1 MSSEPLPPA
10 PPQPFEGID
19 PAGAGRRA
27 MEFIN
32 KPVEDQG
39 APSSSSAKEKADSTD
54 ITYGSSEHDIDHESE
69 QKITDLAQSLSRL
82 SHKSSAVDGINT
94 FLDASSDP
102 QLDPHSEKFNARK
115 WTKNFLSVAAR
126 DPDRYPRRTAGV
138 SFRNLSV
145 FGYGTAADYQAN
157 VANMWLKGV
166 GWARSLLGFGSKVR
180 IDILRDFEGFVRAG
194 EMLVVL
200 GRPGSG
206 CSTFLKTIAGETHG
220 LWLDERTDIQYQ
232 GISWDEMHSRFR
244 GEVIYQAETEIHFPQ
259 LTAGETLMF
268 AARARAPANRFPGVT
283 RDQYAQHMRDVT
295 MAVLGL
301 SHTMNTRVGN
311 EFIRGVSGGER
322 KRVSIAET
330 ILCGCPLQCWD
341 NSTRGL
347 DSSTALEFVRN
358 IRLSTEYTGST
369 AVVAIYQASQA
380 IYDVFD
386 KAIVLYE
393 GRQIYFG
400 SASDARRFFIE
411 MGFECPDRQTTAD
424 FLTSLTS
431 PTERLV
437 RQGYEDRVPRTPDEF
452 ATRWQQSEERQRLL
466 AEIEAF
472 QNEFP
477 LNSSKL
483 EEFNRSRAAEKAKG
497 TRARSPYTLSYF
509 GQIRL
514 CLSRGFIRLKGDMSM
529 TLTSTIGNSVMALII
544 SSVFFDL
551 GPGTDYFF
559 SRGALIFFAVLM
571 NAFSS
576 ALELLSLWGQRPIVE
591 KHYKYALYHPSA
603 EYISSMIVDMPA
615 KVLVS
620 VVFNVILYFMTN
632 LRRTAGHF
640 FVFYLFSF
648 TTTLTMSNIFRWIG
662 VISRSMEQAMVPS
675 SLFMLILVIYTGFT
689 IPVRGMRPWFRWLNY
704 INPIGYAFES
714 LMINEFSGRRFP
726 CELYVPDGEGY
737 TEAPPSS
744 KICSGRGAVAGEA
757 FIDGDSFIEASY
769 QYNSSHMWRNY
780 GIILAFMFFFL
791 AAYIICSE
799 IVRAKPSKGEI
810 LVFPRGKIPAFAK
823 EVRRDEEDATS
834 KTSESRPQLADEGEA
849 HVGAISEQTAIFHWQ
864 DVCYDIKVKGENR
877 RILNHVDGWVK
888 PGTLTALMGVTG
900 AGKTSLLDVLAD
912 RVTMGVVTGEML
924 VDGRLRDDSFQRKTG
939 YVQQQ
944 DLHLE
949 TSTVREALIF
959 SAMLRQPAKIP
970 QDEKVAYVE
979 EVIKMLGMEEYAEAV
994 VGVLGEGLNVE
1005 QRKRLTIG
1013 VELAAK
1019 PDLLL
1024 FFDEPTSG
1032 LDSQTAWSIC
1042 SLMRKLA
1049 DHGQAILCTIH
1060 QPSAIL
1066 MQQFDR
1072 LLFLAKGGK
1081 TVYFGELGQNME
1093 TLIKYFEG
1101 KGSIACPKNANPA
1114 EWMLEVI
1121 GAAPGSQADRDWS
1134 EVWNQSPERRQVQQE
1149 LARMKE
1155 ELSQKPAPPR
1165 TPEYGEFATPLWH
1178 QFLVC
1183 LKRMFEQ
1190 YWRSPSYIYSKAAM
1204 CIIPPLFIGFTFW
1217 REPTSIAGMQNMMMA
1232 IFMLLVIFPNLVQQM
1247 MPYFVTQRALYEV
1260 RERPSKAYSWK
1271 AFMMASICVELPWNV
1286 LMAVP
1291 AYFCWYYPIGLYRNA
1306 GPGETVERG
1315 GTMFLLVL
1323 IFMLFTSTFSSMVIA
1338 GIEHPDTGS
1347 NIAQLMF
1354 SLCLIFNGVLASPD
1368 VLPRFWIFMYRVSPF
1383 TYLVSSVLST
1393 GLSGVDVHCS
1403 DLEILRVPPPNGQSC
1418 SSYLGPYVE
1427 ATRGRLLDP
1436 TADGEC
1442 QLCAISSTDQFLQ
1455 GLSINADDTWRNVG
1469 LLFVYVVFN
1478 AVAAVFLYWLIRV
1491 PKKKSQQV
1499 KKVQGSSSHEE
1510 SPTGESKAQ

>member
-1 MSSEPLPPA
+1 MSSQQPQPPA
-10 PPQPFEGID
+10 PFGAVAATAAGQHAID
-19 PAGAGRRA
+19 AITKTTEENP
-27 MEFIN
+27 
-32 KPVEDQG
+32 
-39 APSSSSAKEKADSTD
+39 PSDSTKEKADSSD
-54 ITYGSSEHDIDHESE
+54 ITYANSEKDIDHASE
-69 QKITDLAQSLSRL
+69 QKITALARNFSRI
-82 SHKSSAVDGINT
+82 SQKSSVAGGTNT
-94 FLDASSDP
+94 FLDASTDP
-102 QLDPHSEKFNARK
+102 QLDPSSEHFNARK
-115 WTKNFLSVAAR
+115 WTKNFLSVTNR

-138 SFRNLSV
+138 SFRNLSA
-145 FGYGTAADYQAN
+145 FGYGTAADYQAD
-157 VANMWLKGV
+157 VANMWLKGY
-166 GWARSLLGFGSKVR
+166 GWIRRKLGFGDRVR
-180 IDILRDFEGFVRAG
+180 IDILRDFEGYVRSG

-220 LWLDERTDIQYQ
+220 LWLDEGTDIQYQ

-259 LTAGETLMF
+259 LTAGETLHF
-268 AARARAPANRFPGVT
+268 AARARAPVNRFPGVT
-283 RDQYAQHMRDVT
+283 RDQYATHMRDVT
-295 MAVLGL
+295 MAMLGL
-301 SHTMNTRVGN
+301 SHTMNTQVGN

-358 IRLSTEYTGST
+358 LRLSTEYTGST

-393 GRQIYFG
+393 GRMIYFG
-400 SASDARRFFIE
+400 DAIDARRFFIE
-411 MGFECPDRQTTAD
+411 MGFDCPDRQTTAD

-437 RQGYEDRVPRTPDEF
+437 RKGFEGRVPRTPDEF
-452 ATRWQQSEERQRLL
+452 AARWKASTERKQLLEE
-466 AEIEAF
+466 IGAF
-472 QNEFP
+472 QNEYP
-477 LNSSKL
+477 IGGSKL

-497 TRARSPYTLSYF
+497 TRAGSPYTLSYPM
-509 GQIRL
+509 QIRL

-529 TLTSTIGNSVMALII
+529 TLATTIGNSIMALII
-544 SSVFFDL
+544 SSVFYNLSD
-551 GPGTDYFF
+551 TTEDFF
-559 SRGALIFFAVLM
+559 SRGALLFFSILL

-576 ALELLSLWGQRPIVE
+576 ALEILTLWQQRPIVE

-603 EYISSMIVDMPA
+603 EAISSMIVDLPA
-615 KVLVS
+615 KVLTS
-620 VVFNVILYFMTN
+620 IVFNLILYFMTN
-632 LRRTAGHF
+632 LRRTPGHF
-640 FVFYLFSF
+640 FIFYLFSF

-662 VISRSMEQAMVPS
+662 AISRSMAQAMVPS
-675 SLFMLILVIYTGFT
+675 SLFMLALVIYTGFT
-689 IPVRGMRPWFRWLNY
+689 VPVRDMRPWFRWINY
-704 INPIGYAFES
+704 INPIAYAFES
-714 LMINEFSGRRFP
+714 VMVNEFSDRTFP
-726 CELYVPDGEGY
+726 CWDQGYVPGGEGY
-737 TEAPPSS
+737 ADAPLSS
-744 KICSGRGAVAGEA
+744 KICSGRGAVPGQD
-757 FIDGDSFIEASY
+757 FIDGDAFINVSY
-769 QYNSSHMWRNY
+769 EYYKSHLWRNY
-780 GIILAFMFFFL
+780 GIILAFLFFFL
-791 AAYIICSE
+791 AAYIISSE
-799 IVRAKPSKGEI
+799 LVRAKPSKGEI

-823 EVRRDEEDATS
+823 EIRRDEEVPATE
-834 KTSESRPQLADEGEA
+834 KATAATVTDQAEA
-849 HVGAISEQTAIFHWQ
+849 HVGAISKQTAIFHWQ
-864 DVCYDIKVKGENR
+864 DVCYDIKIKGENR

-912 RVTMGVVTGEML
+912 RVTMGVITGEML

-959 SAMLRQPAKIP
+959 SAMLRQPASISRKEKI
-970 QDEKVAYVE
+970 AYVD
-979 EVIKMLGMEEYAEAV
+979 EVIKMLGMEEYAEAI
-994 VGVLGEGLNVE
+994 VGILGEGLNVE

-1081 TVYFGELGQNME
+1081 TIYFGELGDNME
-1093 TLIKYFEG
+1093 TLIKYFEA
-1101 KGSIACPKNANPA
+1101 KGSVPCPKTANPA

-1121 GAAPGSQADRDWS
+1121 GAAPGSHADRDWA
-1134 EVWNQSPERRQVQQE
+1134 EVWSQSSERDEVQRE
-1149 LARMKE
+1149 LVEMKA
-1155 ELSQKPAPPR
+1155 ELLQKPAPPR
-1165 TPEYGEFATPLWH
+1165 TPEYGEFAMPLWS
-1178 QFLVC
+1178 QFLIC
-1183 LKRMFEQ
+1183 LQRMLEQ

-1204 CIIPPLFIGFTFW
+1204 CIIPTLFIGFTFW
-1217 REPTSIAGMQNMMMA
+1217 REPVSLQGMQNQMFA
-1232 IFMLLVIFPNLVQQM
+1232 IFMLLIIFPNLVQQM
-1247 MPYFVTQRALYEV
+1247 MPYFCTQRALYEV

-1271 AFMMASICVELPWNV
+1271 AFMMASICVELPWNI
-1286 LMAVP
+1286 LMAIP
-1291 AYFCWYYPIGLYRNA
+1291 AYFAWYYPIGLYRNA
-1306 GPGETVERG
+1306 EDDMVERG
-1315 GTMFLLVL
+1315 GTMFLLIL
-1323 IFMLFTSTFSSMVIA
+1323 IFMLFASTFSSMIIA

-1347 NIAQLMF
+1347 NIAQLLF
-1354 SLCLIFNGVLASPD
+1354 SLCLVFNGVLATPSQ
-1368 VLPRFWIFMYRVSPF
+1368 LPGFWIFMYRVSPF

-1393 GLSGVDVHCS
+1393 GLRGAEVHCS
-1403 DLEILRVPPPNGQSC
+1403 DIEVLSIPPPSGESC
-1418 SSYLGPYVE
+1418 TSYLGPYLE
-1427 ATRGRLLDP
+1427 MTGGRLLED
-1436 TADGEC
+1436 AANGEC
-1442 QLCAISSTDQFLQ
+1442 RMCATSTTEQYLDML
-1455 GLSINADDTWRNVG
+1455 GINPDDLWRNVG
-1469 LLFVYVVFN
+1469 ILFVYVVFN
-1478 AVAAVFLYWLIRV
+1478 AVAAVFLYWLVRV

-1499 KKVQGSSSHEE
+1499 EKKTQ
-1510 SPTGESKAQ
+1510 